1 MDKLS
6 AIKVYVKLVETTSFT
21 ATADILHT
29 SAAYVSRMIQALEA
43 DLGVKVLN
51 RTTRRSKPTD
61 AGFRYYKRCV
71 ALLRDLDEMDTDAQ
85 ASRGNKAG
93 TGRVYI
99 PSLVAKS
106 SVIPELPKFFARNPD
121 FRLDISIADQHPALD
136 VLAGHRS
143 ATGADE
149 VEERP
154 LWRCG
159 QD

>member
-1 MDKLS
+1 MHASGSDGGEVRLQARAIAAS
-6 AIKVYVKLVETTSFT
+6 AEPDT
-21 ATADILHT
+21 
-29 SAAYVSRMIQALEA
+29 
-43 DLGVKVLN
+43 
-51 RTTRRSKPTD
+51 
-61 AGFRYYKRCV
+61 
-71 ALLRDLDEMDTDAQ
+71 LLRDLDEMDTDAQ

-93 TGRVYI
+93 TVRVYI

-106 SVIPELPKFFARNPD
+106 SVIPELPKFFARNSD
-121 FRLDISIADQHPALD
+121 IRLDISIADRHPALD

-159 QD
+159 HVPRPRVSSAARRRQAEG